1 MRTMLRGRALC
12 GALALLALAAPAAS
26 AAISPVGATF
36 FGGSSSVTF
45 GAAWGTVICTSLSLS
60 GTTPASEEATAI
72 SIGTPTFSSCGSPT
86 LGPAVA
92 TTRGAWTI
100 GYSSA
105 YASPGRTSATVS
117 IPTEGLQFSFLGGTC
132 IVSVAA
138 STVGTSGTH
147 EWVDGGSL
155 HDQDQPPTT
164 QVVLSGAGSLSE
176 SGCFG
181 MQTGTMT
188 ATLMLADTESP
199 VALWAGAPTYRV
211 SPNPLRFSDTRR
223 NQTLRRTVRLTNGG
237 EGEVTITRIR
247 VIGDQVFSAEA
258 GFRVRQG
265 VSSPLEIT
273 FAPLARRD
281 YSAKMVFEEGETT
294 IWTLEVKGRGIE

>member
-1 MRTMLRGRALC
+1 MRTLLRGRVLC
-12 GALALLALAAPAAS
+12 GALVLLALAAPTAS
-26 AAISPVGATF
+26 AAISPVSATF
-36 FGGSSSVTF
+36 AGGSSSVTF
-45 GAAWGTVICTSLSLS
+45 GAAWGTVICTALSLS
-60 GTTPASEEATAI
+60 GTTPASEEATSI
-72 SIGTPTFSSCGSPT
+72 SIGTPTFASCGSPT
-86 LGPAVA
+86 LGPAVV
-92 TTRGAWTI
+92 TTRGTWTI
-100 GYSSA
+100 GYSSG
-105 YASPGRTSATVS
+105 YASPGRTSATIS
-117 IPTEGLQFSFLGGTC
+117 IPTEGLQFSFLSGTC
-132 IVSVAA
+132 IVRVAA

-155 HDQDQPPTT
+155 HDQDQPPTS
-164 QVVLSGAGSLSE
+164 QLLLSSAGSLSE

-181 MQTGTMT
+181 IQEGTMT
-188 ATLMLADTESP
+188 TSWTLANTESA
-199 VALWAGAPTYRV
+199 VALWAGAATYRV

-223 NQTLRRTVRLTNGG
+223 NQTLRRNVRLTNGG

-258 GFRVRQG
+258 NFRVRANS
-265 VSSPLEIT
+265 SSPIEIT

>member
-1 MRTMLRGRALC
+1 MRRMLRGRALC

-26 AAISPVGATF
+26 AAISPAGATF
-36 FGGSSSVTF
+36 SGGGSVTF
-45 GAAWGTVICTSLSLS
+45 AAAWGTVICTSTSLS
-60 GTTPASEEATAI
+60 GSTPASEEATSI
-72 SIGTPTFSSCGSPT
+72 SIGAPAFSSCSSPT
-86 LGPAVA
+86 LGPAVVTA
-92 TTRGAWTI
+92 RGSWTI

-105 YASPGRTSATVS
+105 YASPGSTPAGVS
-117 IPTEGLQFSFLGGTC
+117 IPAEGLQFSFLSGTC
-132 IVSVAA
+132 VVRVAA

-155 HDQDQPPTT
+155 HDQDQPPSS
-164 QVVLSGAGSLSE
+164 QLALSSAGSLSE

-188 ATLMLADTESP
+188 TTWTLTDTESA
-199 VALWAGAPTYRV
+199 VALWAGAPTYKV

-237 EGEVTITRIR
+237 GAEVTITRIR
-247 VIGDQVFSAEA
+247 VIGDAVFSAEA
-258 GFRVRQG
+258 GFRVRAG
-265 VSSPLEIT
+265 ASSPLEIT